1 MGMTFSKNV
10 GRTFPQNVQIC
21 PRSIKNLIKLF
32 ESSPDPVYSIYFI
45 YFMLYPIYPI
55 YYILYI
61 IHIISIFIYFYIF
74 WGGPARK
81 LIN

>member
-10 GRTFPQNVQIC
+10 GRTFPKNVQIC
-21 PRSIKNLIKLF
+21 PKMSKIYQKMF
-32 ESSPDPVYSIYFI
+32 GASPDPVYSIYFI

-61 IHIISIFIYFYIF
+61 IYIISFLYTLLYIL
-74 WGGPARK
+74 GVQGV
-81 LIN
+81 N